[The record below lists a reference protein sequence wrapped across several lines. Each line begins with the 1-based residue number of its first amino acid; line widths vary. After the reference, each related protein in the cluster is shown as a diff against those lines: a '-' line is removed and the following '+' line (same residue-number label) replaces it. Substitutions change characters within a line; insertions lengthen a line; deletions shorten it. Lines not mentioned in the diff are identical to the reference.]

1 MSFKLTTPKA
11 LTILATL
18 ISCLQTS
25 ADSTAKDVCLNFTTG
40 EKIYFS
46 FDSHPVLTIIDSEIK
61 ISSAKNEIFIY
72 SMENLHKITFEN
84 DSGISDYPLPG
95 DDNGTISRED
105 SEFIA
110 FNIQARHH
118 GRYRVGKRCQYVQ
131 RPHFRRQYVQN
142 QSSKFQ
148 SGHLYNQGRLKKLQ
162 NDHSQK
168 IASNR
173 PANDKTRAAGQLIL
187 C

>member
-72 SMENLHKITFEN
+72 SIENLHKITFEN

-110 FNIQARHH
+110 FNGFKPGTTVDIVSASGVSMFRGHISDDNTFKISLRNFNPGIYIIRAGSKSCKMTIAR
-118 GRYRVGKRCQYVQ
+118 K
-131 RPHFRRQYVQN
+131 
-142 QSSKFQ
+142 
-148 SGHLYNQGRLKKLQ
+148 
-162 NDHSQK
+162 
-168 IASNR
+168 
-173 PANDKTRAAGQLIL
+173 
-187 C
+187 